1 MLCATFHTDIFTP
14 RSLVQN
20 QCVMARPQGGQPMP
34 CIQPLTNSRQNIA
47 MMATGIEIDPHGSTP
62 MKIMMSAEAIN
73 PSGMKTRA
81 LLRSETVPMTNL
93 LIP

>member
-1 MLCATFHTDIFTP
+1 
-14 RSLVQN
+14 
-20 QCVMARPQGGQPMP
+20 MP

>member
-1 MLCATFHTDIFTP
+1 MYPSVIPNAASGAIAAPPMLCATFHTDIFTP

-20 QCVMARPQGGQPMP
+20 QCVMTRPQGGQPMP

-62 MKIMMSAEAIN
+62 
-73 PSGMKTRA
+73 
-81 LLRSETVPMTNL
+81 
-93 LIP
+93 